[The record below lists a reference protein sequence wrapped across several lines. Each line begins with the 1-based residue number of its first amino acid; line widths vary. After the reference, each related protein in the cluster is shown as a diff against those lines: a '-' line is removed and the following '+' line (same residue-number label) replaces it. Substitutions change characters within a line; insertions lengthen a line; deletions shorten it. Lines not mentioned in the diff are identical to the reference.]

1 MVLTW
6 RNWYPWLTA
15 WNAASPIA
23 CEDGRKTVK
32 LESNRYIPLEVVHQ
46 RRLKHLYATRLTFT
60 DHWSFDLSVSDLGS
74 VAWMEKE
81 CSQQRYKSRGNT
93 TDQLNERIE
102 WQTFFSCITC
112 SCRHD
117 ALSVGDQSSNPI
129 FVCELW
135 NIQCSD
141 LLSKRPDKIT
151 QVVMLFPDWFRFPS
165 CYRSNS
171 TVFGP
176 PTWSLNFDG
185 CEMSRTSVAMLIYWC
200 PRMTLAL
207 RYLQL
212 FQPWTCRAVVEVV
225 YSVMILAQSP
235 WSFSWRYGWAGL
247 QFPQKSGKFYFSG
260 ARKFNCDLL
269 PRWLPAFSFWPSAFH
284 WPWHFECSFSWKVF
298 RCRII
303 DNIWQGLVPANDR

>member
-60 DHWSFDLSVSDLGS
+60 DHWNFDLSVSDLGS

-93 TDQLNERIE
+93 TDQLYERIE

-129 FVCELW
+129 FVWELW

-176 PTWSLNFDG
+176 PTWSLNLNVVMAVKCRG
-185 CEMSRTSVAMLIYWC
+185 R
-200 PRMTLAL
+200 R
-207 RYLQL
+207 LQCWSIDAPEWRL
-212 FQPWTCRAVVEVV
+212 PWDIFNYFNPGHVER
-225 YSVMILAQSP
+225 
-235 WSFSWRYGWAGL
+235 SWRW
-247 QFPQKSGKFYFSG
+247 FT
-260 ARKFNCDLL
+260 
-269 PRWLPAFSFWPSAFH
+269 
-284 WPWHFECSFSWKVF
+284 V
-298 RCRII
+298 
-303 DNIWQGLVPANDR
+303 